1 MNKKLKNQLRHKAG
15 IYSLFSRGNIFT
27 AILLALCMSF
37 VYGIFTYGT
46 VEDYPLNL
54 LVPLIVALF
63 ISIVF
68 VYLLG
73 RVTYSDIESAS
84 DSMQVKIGEKLL
96 LIEVEIKELS
106 DKIAKNPAPA
116 RFLDEREADLYDL
129 QKEKEKLLATL
140 GELQKVP
147 FEFN

>member
-1 MNKKLKNQLRHKAG
+1 
-15 IYSLFSRGNIFT
+15 
-27 AILLALCMSF
+27 MSF